1 MKHRHWV
8 GAIIGLGSSGKLK
21 QQKLYDYKIT
31 YNFIM
36 EITHTHAHNCN
47 HALQNSSKVSRHS
60 ESEITVKE
68 STKNK
73 LTRL

>member
-36 EITHTHAHNCN
+36 EITHTHTQ
-47 HALQNSSKVSRHS
+47 L
-60 ESEITVKE
+60 
-68 STKNK
+68 
-73 LTRL
+73 